1 MSQNSCPLPMS
12 TPQAPLIDDQDSK
25 HNLVQPQ
32 NDVVLEQS
40 LNILETVLNFFGFF
54 QISIFTTL
62 LSWVVFIS
70 LAIALP
76 VLRANFL
83 HCSHCEKFEI
93 QTFDLQVAVFQ
104 AISAAISLVCIS
116 HNLRKYGLRKL
127 LFVDRHH
134 GYVYQFREQYMQ
146 RIKIF
151 YRFLGSWFTVC
162 LLLKIARE
170 LARLM
175 IYVDGGSWWQSI
187 VIFFVSLL
195 SWTYTTLIFLLGT
208 ALFNLVG
215 NLQVIHFEN
224 YGKLLEKDLDV
235 SVYIEEHMRLTN
247 YLSKISHRFRLFL
260 LLQFLFVS
268 VCQFITLLQTT
279 ENQSFVNFINAGD
292 FAVLTI
298 VQIVGLVFC
307 LSAAAKLSHRAQ
319 GLGSVASR
327 WHALVTC
334 NSGDAPPSFSANNSG
349 ILNDANQMGSYFA
362 SCSESDLESFDNQAY
377 PTINHT
383 QITSVMSTYHKRQ
396 AFVAYV
402 QSNTGGFTIFGWL
415 FDRVLVNTIFFIEL
429 SFVMFVLGKTI
440 AIPVR

>member
-32 NDVVLEQS
+32 NDVVLEQP

-134 GYVYQFREQYMQ
+134 GYVSQFREQYMQ
-146 RIKIF
+146 RIKFILKEHIATDKF
-151 YRFLGSWFTVC
+151 TYLKMKRRFSDYF
-162 LLLKIARE
+162 
-170 LARLM
+170 
-175 IYVDGGSWWQSI
+175 S
-187 VIFFVSLL
+187 
-195 SWTYTTLIFLLGT
+195 TTAVPT
-208 ALFNLVG
+208 
-215 NLQVIHFEN
+215 
-224 YGKLLEKDLDV
+224 
-235 SVYIEEHMRLTN
+235 
-247 YLSKISHRFRLFL
+247 
-260 LLQFLFVS
+260 FVS
-268 VCQFITLLQTT
+268 V
-279 ENQSFVNFINAGD
+279 SMD
-292 FAVLTI
+292 MVLTI

-334 NSGDAPPSFSANNSG
+334 NSGDAPLSFSANNSG
-349 ILNDANQMGSYFA
+349 ILNDANPMGSSFA